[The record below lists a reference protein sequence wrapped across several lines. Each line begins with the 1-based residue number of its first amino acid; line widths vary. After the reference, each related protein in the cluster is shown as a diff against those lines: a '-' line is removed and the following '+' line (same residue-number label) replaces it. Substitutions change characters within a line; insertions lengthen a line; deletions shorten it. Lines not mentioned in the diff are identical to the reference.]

1 MVAGREA
8 EGDEMSIVHKK
19 EHCAHV
25 CAIDCC
31 RTIDDDT
38 FANEHSAV
46 AAKLAVGT
54 TIDVVKAVMYGRAA
68 NGIALVRPPGHHAE
82 ADRPEEDGREARPN
96 LRLGRCVSPAR
107 VSPLWW
113 SHQPSPPRGGWP
125 PACGEPWSHHCGAL
139 LTQCTT
145 GMARRTCSTTTRAC
159 STSRRT
165 APTPAS
171 SPQTRRRESALGNPS
186 ASGRARAKASTSTS
200 AGRYTPDVHTEHRT
214 ATGGILPSG

>member
-1 MVAGREA
+1 LTSDSREVTKADDEYWERTHPERPDRLTCIYEHLKVAGLLEGAVMVAGREA

-82 ADRPEEDGREARPN
+82 ADRAMGFCLFNNVACAARVAQKKMGAKRVLIFDWDGASAQPASAHFG
-96 LRLGRCVSPAR
+96 GRISPAR
-107 VSPLWW
+107 LAAAG
-113 SHQPSPPRGGWP
+113 RP
-125 PACGEPWSHHCGAL
+125 PAVSRG
-139 LTQCTT
+139 LT
-145 GMARRTCSTTTRAC
+145 
-159 STSRRT
+159 T
-165 APTPAS
+165 AV
-171 SPQTRRRESALGNPS
+171 L
-186 ASGRARAKASTSTS
+186 
-200 AGRYTPDVHTEHRT
+200 Y
-214 ATGGILPSG
+214 